1 MEEPVEDI
9 ATACS
14 NVHGGLTFQLEIHR
28 LSKVLMIREV
38 GGGKRLKRI
47 KKKIII
53 SCNQQTYS
61 DYVKN
66 KIYFCLITIFH
77 VSGRGTGVKCVGVWV
92 LVFLEHL
99 RWCDR
104 PAVGTPD
111 CHTRGAGESTLG
123 TRSHVTAERVA

>member
-1 MEEPVEDI
+1 MLLRLWEREGKKIYFRSESGGGWNKAVFVEEPVEDI

-66 KIYFCLITIFH
+66 K
-77 VSGRGTGVKCVGVWV
+77 
-92 LVFLEHL
+92 
-99 RWCDR
+99 
-104 PAVGTPD
+104 
-111 CHTRGAGESTLG
+111 
-123 TRSHVTAERVA
+123 

>member
-1 MEEPVEDI
+1 MLLRLWEREGKKIYFRSESGGGWNKAVFVEEPVEDI

-14 NVHGGLTFQLEIHR
+14 NVHGGLTFQLEIIR

-66 KIYFCLITIFH
+66 KKL
-77 VSGRGTGVKCVGVWV
+77 
-92 LVFLEHL
+92 FLHYNNFSRE
-99 RWCDR
+99 
-104 PAVGTPD
+104 
-111 CHTRGAGESTLG
+111 
-123 TRSHVTAERVA
+123 